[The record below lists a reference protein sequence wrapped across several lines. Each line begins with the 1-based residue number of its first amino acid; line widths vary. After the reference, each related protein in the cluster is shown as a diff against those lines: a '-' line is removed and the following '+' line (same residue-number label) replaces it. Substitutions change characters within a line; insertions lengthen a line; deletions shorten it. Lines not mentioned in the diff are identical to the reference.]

1 MKNDQFHSHRL
12 CRLVAALF
20 TIIAVFPHH
29 VCAQQDSPAGTI
41 EVSGRYAT
49 FTVNSA
55 RPLQSVVYT
64 FFRAYGWPVTFEEA
78 PISYPGDMVDV
89 TVNFSVGIRAYDP
102 RGGRLQFSYRIGE
115 DGKPPSDPLTVL
127 RAAIEAHHKA
137 GLPGRY
143 EVVPAGVY
151 FHIVPVAHHN
161 IQGVLEPVRSPLD
174 ALVTVDGGRRSA
186 WPVFNDLIRAVE
198 RVTGYRIG
206 IGNNPFYRGEQPL
219 IEQRFENVQGRAVL
233 RELIHATGKLRPW
246 FLMCR
251 PGGKECALSID

>member
-1 MKNDQFHSHRL
+1 MQNNQFRNHRL
-12 CRLVAALF
+12 CCLEAAVF
-20 TIIAVFPHH
+20 TIIAVFPHQ

-41 EVSGRYAT
+41 DVSGRDAT

-55 RPLQSVVYT
+55 RPMQSVAYT
-64 FFRAYGWPVTFEEA
+64 FIQAYGWPVTFEEA
-78 PISYPGDMVDV
+78 PIAYAGDMVDV
-89 TVNFSVGIRAYDP
+89 TLNFSVGIRAYDP
-102 RGGRLQFSYRIGE
+102 RGGRLEFSYRIGE
-115 DGKPPSDPLTVL
+115 NGKPPSDPLKVL

-143 EVVPAGVY
+143 EVAPAGGY

-161 IQGVLEPVRSPLD
+161 RQGVLEPVRSPLD
-174 ALVTVDGGRRSA
+174 AFVTVDGRRRPA

-198 RVTGYRIG
+198 RASGYRIG
-206 IGNNPFYRGEQPL
+206 IGNNPFYRGDQPL

-233 RELIHATGKLRPW
+233 RELIHARGKLIPW